1 MSGSA
6 AGSSALG
13 DPAVRESVRIGGE
26 PPATVAARRWRRWR
40 LPVIVAGLLAV
51 SVMFAALIQ
60 PDLSSE
66 PLAVDN
72 PGDDGARAV
81 AQVLGRQGVHITAT
95 HDLGTAV
102 ARATAGTTLA
112 VVTTSALD
120 GAALVELARTEADLV
135 VIDADDDALRA
146 LTDHALINTWEQTG
160 ASRDAGCQDPDAV
173 AAGTVSGAAYSVLAL
188 DERATVCFGASTPK
202 VGAYAVTTQNGRT
215 VRVLADSTILV
226 NSHVAEAG
234 NAALALRALGKHEQL
249 TWFLPRPA
257 SYDQVQGAGGENMGA
272 FFPPGAGPVL
282 AWLGLVLVVV
292 AVWRGRAL
300 GRVVTEPLPVTVR
313 AAETTVGRARLYRRA
328 RSRGHAAA
336 SLRAAAARR
345 TAARLGLPRS
355 ADAPA
360 IITALAAATGRGT
373 DEVADLL
380 YGPPPTDDVALRALA
395 RALDQLESEVHR
407 T

>member
-1 MSGSA
+1 MSDSA
-6 AGSSALG
+6 VRDS
-13 DPAVRESVRIGGE
+13 AVRETVRIGGE
-26 PPATVAARRWRRWR
+26 PPATAAARRWRRWR
-40 LPVIVAGLLAV
+40 MPVIVTGLLAV

-72 PGDDGARAV
+72 PGDDGARAL
-81 AQVLGRQGVHITAT
+81 AQVLGRQGVRVAAT
-95 HDLGTAV
+95 HDLSSAL

-120 GAALVELARTEADLV
+120 RAALVELARTEADLV

-146 LTDHALINTWEQTG
+146 LTDGALINTWAQTG
-160 ASRDAGCQDPDAV
+160 ATLEAGCEDPDAV
-173 AAGTVSGAAYSVLAL
+173 AAGTLSGATYSVLAT
-188 DERATVCFGASTPK
+188 DGRATVCFGAGSPQA
-202 VGAYAVTTQNGRT
+202 GAYAVTTQNGRT
-215 VRVLADSTILV
+215 VRVLADSTVLV
-226 NSHVAEAG
+226 NSHVTEAG

-257 SYDQVQGAGGENMGA
+257 SYDQVQGAGGGNMGA

-300 GRVVTEPLPVTVR
+300 GRVVSEPLPVTVR

-360 IITALAAATGRGT
+360 IVTALAAATGRRT

>member
-1 MSGSA
+1 MTV
-6 AGSSALG
+6 
-13 DPAVRESVRIGGE
+13 PAVGDAVRIGGE

-40 LPVIVAGLLAV
+40 MPVAAAGLLAM

-81 AQVLGRQGVHITAT
+81 AQVLGRQGVHVTTT

-102 ARATAGTTLA
+102 SRATAGTTLA

-120 GAALVELARTEADLV
+120 GTALDELARTQADLV
-135 VIDADDDALRA
+135 VVDADDDALRG
-146 LTDHALINTWEQTG
+146 LTDDALMNTWEPGG
-160 ASRDAGCQDPDAV
+160 ATREAGCQDPDAV
-173 AAGTVSGAAYSVLAL
+173 AAGTLSGASYAVLAL
-188 DERATVCFGASTPK
+188 DGRATVCFGVGTPNA
-202 VGAYAVTTQNGRT
+202 GAYAVTTQNGRT
-215 VRVLADSTILV
+215 VRVIADSAVLT
-226 NSHVAEAG
+226 NAHVAEAG
-234 NAALALRALGKHEQL
+234 NAALVLRALGKHEQL

-257 SYDQVQGAGGENMGA
+257 SYDQVQGAGGENLGA
-272 FFPPGAGPVL
+272 FFPPGTGPVL
-282 AWLGLVLVVV
+282 AWIGLVLVVV
-292 AVWRGRAL
+292 AVWRGRKL
-300 GRVVTEPLPVTVR
+300 GRVVSEPLPVTVR

-328 RSRGHAAA
+328 RARGHAAA

-360 IITALAAATGRGT
+360 VITALATATGRRT

>member
-1 MSGSA
+1 MSGSTT
-6 AGSSALG
+6 G
-13 DPAVRESVRIGGE
+13 DAVRIGGE
-26 PPATVAARRWRRWR
+26 PPATAAARRWRRWR
-40 LPVIVAGLLAV
+40 MPVIVAALLAV

-60 PDLSSE
+60 PELSSE

-72 PGDDGARAV
+72 PGDGGARAV
-81 AQVLGRQGVHITAT
+81 AQVLGRQGVRVEAT
-95 HDLGTAV
+95 HDLDTAV
-102 ARATAGTTLA
+102 ARASAGTTLA

-120 GAALVELARTEADLV
+120 GPALAELARTHADLV
-135 VIDADDDALRA
+135 VIDADDNALRA
-146 LTDHALINTWEQTG
+146 LTDDALMNTWEPGGPT
-160 ASRDAGCQDPDAV
+160 RDAGCQDPDAV
-173 AAGTVSGAAYSVLAL
+173 AAGTLSGASYAVLAL
-188 DERATVCFGASTPK
+188 DDRATVCFGTGTAK
-202 VGAYAVTTQNGRT
+202 AGAYAVTTQNGRT
-215 VRVLADSTILV
+215 VRVIADSTVLTNAKV
-226 NSHVAEAG
+226 GQAG
-234 NAALALRALGKHEQL
+234 NAALVLRSLGKHQEL
-249 TWFLPRPA
+249 TWFLPRPG
-257 SYDQVQGAGGENMGA
+257 SYDQVVGANGGDLGA
-272 FFPPGAGPVL
+272 FFPPAAGPVL
-282 AWLGLVLVVV
+282 AWLGLLLVVV

-345 TAARLGLPRS
+345 SATRLGLPRS

-360 IITALAAATGRGT
+360 IITALAAATGRRT

-380 YGPPPTDDVALRALA
+380 YGPPPNDDVALRALA

>member
-1 MSGSA
+1 MSGA
-6 AGSSALG
+6 AVSDA
-13 DPAVRESVRIGGE
+13 VRIGGE
-26 PPATVAARRWRRWR
+26 LPATAAARRWRRWR
-40 LPVIVAGLLAV
+40 MPVIVAGLLAV

-60 PDLSSE
+60 PDLSAE

-81 AQVLGRQGVHITAT
+81 AQVLGHQGVHVTAT
-95 HDLGTAV
+95 HDLGV
-102 ARATAGTTLA
+102 ALAKAEAGTTLA

-120 GAALVELARTEADLV
+120 ADALAELSRTKADLV
-135 VIDADDDALRA
+135 AIDADDDALRA
-146 LTDHALINTWEQTG
+146 LTDGALANTWDQTVETMT
-160 ASRDAGCQDPDAV
+160 ADCQDPDAT
-173 AAGTVSGAAYSVLAL
+173 AAGTLSGARYSVQAL
-188 DERATVCFGASTPK
+188 DDRATVCFGTGKPRN
-202 VGAYAVTTQNGRT
+202 GAYAVTTQNGRT
-215 VRVLADSTILV
+215 VRVLADSTVLV
-226 NSHVAEAG
+226 NSRITEAG
-234 NAALALRALGKHEQL
+234 NAALALRALGKHDRL
-249 TWFLPRPA
+249 TWYLPRPA
-257 SYDQVQGAGGENMGA
+257 SYDQVQGAGGGSLGA
-272 FFPPGAGPVL
+272 SFPPGTGPVV

-300 GRVVTEPLPVTVR
+300 GRVVSEPLPVTVR

-345 TAARLGLPRS
+345 AASRLGLPRS
-355 ADAPA
+355 ADAPT
-360 IITALAAATGRGT
+360 IITALSAATRRRT